1 MNTARYYVG
10 GTGSQTSALAVSGS
24 TGSAVTNVE
33 GWNGTSWT
41 EINDIATAKFA
52 KFAASNTGGAAR
64 ALASGGGDP
73 ASNVTEEFTAG
84 ITNVTVTTS

>member
-52 KFAASNTGGAAR
+52 KFAASSTSGAAR
-64 ALASGGGDP
+64 AIASGGGDP
-73 ASNVTEEFTAG
+73 ASNVTEEFTADNVLST
-84 ITNVTVTTS
+84 ITVS